1 MDERIAIRALQPGDL
16 PAYKAMRDAMLA
28 AYPLAYTSDFE
39 TESVRPADSF
49 RSRLDVDDIDGGHFT
64 LGALLSE
71 QLVGAISCERD
82 PRAKVRHIG
91 HITAMMVSPGWQRR
105 GIGRA
110 LMRACVERARGATG
124 LTLLTLSVTSTNEE
138 ARRLYLDSGFKPYGR
153 LEGALRWDGRYH
165 GKDYLCL
172 WLTEHEP

>member
-1 MDERIAIRALQPGDL
+1 MGERIGIRAVEPGDL

-39 TESVRPADSF
+39 AESLRTADSF
-49 RSRLDVDDIDGGHFT
+49 RSRLDVDHIDGGHFT
-64 LGALLSE
+64 LGAWAGG

-91 HITAMMVSPGWQRR
+91 HIAAMMVLPGWQRR

-110 LMRACVERARGATG
+110 LMRTCIERARGAAG

-138 ARRLYLDSGFKPYGR
+138 ACRLYLDSGFKPYGR
-153 LEGALRWDGRYH
+153 LEGAIRWDGRYH